1 MERTIERPA
10 RTDRVRLDLDEDELE
25 LIRASLHLLLV
36 VEDDHEIIPQLK
48 ALLARLERDAPAQAG

>member
-10 RTDRVRLDLDEDELE
+10 ETGRVRLDLNEDELE

-48 ALLARLERDAPAQAG
+48 ALLARIEREAPVQVG